1 MRCGLNRKYF
11 PSRQIKME
19 RCFSRPAVF
28 SGQYPRHFFELL
40 RYSGRFKNFPSLGG
54 LSTRKSSTRIHIEKP
69 KDLYGI
75 LGVSPAATQ
84 QQVKEAYYKLSLK
97 YHPDRN
103 MGSENAHKMFTELT
117 EAYSIIG
124 QYESRKKYDR
134 GLLQDYPRRAKM
146 DP

>member
-1 MRCGLNRKYF
+1 MEFCI
-11 PSRQIKME
+11 SR
-19 RCFSRPAVF
+19 RAVF
-28 SGQYPRHFFELL
+28 SWRSPHHFFKLL
-40 RYSGRFKNFPSLGG
+40 RYSGGFKIGG
-54 LSTRKSSTRIHIEKP
+54 TSIRNSSTRIHIEKP

-84 QQVKEAYYKLSLK
+84 QQVKEAYYRLSLK

-103 MGSENAHKMFTELT
+103 MGSEDAHKMFTELT

-124 QYESRKKYDR
+124 QYQTRKKYDR
-134 GLLQDYPRRAKM
+134 GLLQDYPFRAKV